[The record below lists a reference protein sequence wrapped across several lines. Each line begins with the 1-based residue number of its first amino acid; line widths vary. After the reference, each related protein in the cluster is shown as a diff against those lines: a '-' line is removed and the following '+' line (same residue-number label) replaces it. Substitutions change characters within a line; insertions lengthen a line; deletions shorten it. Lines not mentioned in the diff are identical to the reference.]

1 MVMRKEG
8 MAMNAIMM
16 VHAGQMTI
24 WQRARFPFGALAA
37 LTCSGQALGPLVRTR
52 GFGMTPFIET
62 ANCTTAK
69 FALSLI
75 FLIGFVSSANAQAQ
89 PLPGPDV
96 HQLYEH
102 LLLEIDNI
110 PAFDH
115 HAHPGFADDPDIDAM
130 AAPPDATDPLR
141 TRDDNPELIA
151 AAKALFGYPY
161 DDLSPEHAKWLVAK
175 KAELRKQ
182 YPGTGYFNLILDKIN
197 TESSVA
203 NRAMMADY
211 LDPKRFPWVFFAD
224 SFMWPFNNER
234 ETARN
239 PDEGVFIPLQ
249 EKMLHRW
256 MQQENVNALPAK
268 FSDYL
273 VFINRVCEENQKKG
287 GIAMKFEV
295 AYFRPTT
302 FSDPPRSQAEE
313 IYQKYISTGV
323 PSEQEYRIFQ
333 DYIFRYLV
341 SLGGKLNLPVHIHTA
356 VGIGDYFNLSQSNVM
371 NLESVL
377 RDPRY
382 NSTIFVLIHGGY
394 PLEREAIWL
403 AAMKNVYIDSS
414 FGELAQ
420 YPSAFKG
427 TLRMWLETF
436 PEKITFGTDCF
447 PYNQVLGAEE
457 SYWLGVRSSRQALA
471 AALAEMISE
480 GEITEARALEFAHG
494 YLHDNAV
501 KLYSGKVH

>member
-1 MVMRKEG
+1 MKQMARSLPFAACVVMG
-8 MAMNAIMM
+8 
-16 VHAGQMTI
+16 
-24 WQRARFPFGALAA
+24 
-37 LTCSGQALGPLVRTR
+37 
-52 GFGMTPFIET
+52 
-62 ANCTTAK
+62 
-69 FALSLI
+69 LSS
-75 FLIGFVSSANAQAQ
+75 VVVAQAR
-89 PLPGPDV
+89 PLPGPEL
-96 HQLYEH
+96 QQIYQH
-102 LLLEIDNI
+102 LLPQIDKI

-115 HAHPGFADDPDIDAM
+115 HAHPGFSDDPDVDAM
-130 AAPPDATDPLR
+130 ASAPDTSLPLR

-151 AAKALFGYPY
+151 AAKALFGFPY
-161 DDLSPEHAKWLVAK
+161 NDLSPEHAKWLVAK
-175 KAELRKQ
+175 KTELKKQ
-182 YPGTGYFNLILDKIN
+182 YPGTAYFNMILDKLN

-234 ETARN
+234 EAARN
-239 PDEGVFIPLQ
+239 PDEEVYIPLQ

-256 MQQENVNALPAK
+256 MQQEGVGKLPAN

-273 VFINRVCEENQKKG
+273 EFIVRVLADNQKKG

-302 FSDPPRSQAEE
+302 FSDPTREQAED
-313 IYQKYISTGV
+313 IYKQYASGGV
-323 PSEQEYRIFQ
+323 PSEKDYRTFQ
-333 DYIFRYLV
+333 DYIFRFLV
-341 SLGGKLNLPVHIHTA
+341 SLGGRLNLPVHIHTA
-356 VGIGDYFNLSQSNVM
+356 AGIGNYFNFSQSNVM
-371 NLESVL
+371 NLESVV

-382 NSTIFVLIHGGY
+382 HSTIFVLIHGGY

-403 AAMKNVYIDSS
+403 AALKNVYLDSS
-414 FGELAQ
+414 LGELIQ

-427 TLRMWLETF
+427 TLKMWLETF

-447 PYNQVLGAEE
+447 PYNEVLGAEE
-457 SYWLGVRSSRQALA
+457 SYWLGAQSSRMALA

-480 GEITEARALEFAHG
+480 NEITETRALELAHA

-501 KLYSGKVH
+501 KLYGDKVH